1 MSPEKLQETQS
12 QLQLYWQQFQAQ
24 KLSAQDVTGLFWL
37 SYYHLFPENLSFQIQ
52 TKNKHLNGDVK
63 NSYQFK
69 NDPFI
74 MSILNP
80 KKELPFS
87 DLYSLF
93 NVTYFK
99 NIKSSAN
106 KALCLWYQ
114 NKFQLHVVDYIPSP
128 LTVLKWQTKSERCI
142 SLLKSSEELKLTY
155 EHDRNVQQFL
165 LHDLEHAWQMFGN
178 PALTPLQVELSN
190 KLLALFDSG
199 KIQFLHE
206 FPETK
211 KTLDY
216 IFSDMN
222 THPEHTLSS
231 LKALV
236 LTYFKMNQAA
246 STGVPVLTEE
256 SEKQFHYK
264 WQEIINTIDFMSKIG

>member
-1 MSPEKLQETQS
+1 MSPDKLQETTS
-12 QLQLYWQQFQAQ
+12 QLQHYWEQFQAQ
-24 KLSAQDVTGLFWL
+24 KISAQDVTGLFWL
-37 SYYHLFPENLSFQIQ
+37 SYYHIFPQYLSFQIQ
-52 TKNKHLNGDVK
+52 IKNKHLNVETID
-63 NSYQFK
+63 SYHFK

-74 MSILNP
+74 MNLLTP

-93 NVTYFK
+93 NSTYFK

-114 NKFQLHVVDYIPSP
+114 NKFQLHVVDDIPTP
-128 LTVLKWQTKSERCI
+128 LTVLKWQTKSQRCI
-142 SLLKSSEELKLTY
+142 SLLRSEKELKFTY
-155 EHDRNVQQFL
+155 DHDRNVQQFL

-178 PALTPLQVELSN
+178 PTLTPLQVELSK
-190 KLLALFDSG
+190 KLLLLFESG
-199 KIQFLHE
+199 KIQFLQE
-206 FPETK
+206 LPETK

-236 LTYFKMNQAA
+236 LTYFKLNQAT
-246 STGVPVLTEE
+246 STEKPQLTEE
-256 SEKQFHYK
+256 SEKKFHYK